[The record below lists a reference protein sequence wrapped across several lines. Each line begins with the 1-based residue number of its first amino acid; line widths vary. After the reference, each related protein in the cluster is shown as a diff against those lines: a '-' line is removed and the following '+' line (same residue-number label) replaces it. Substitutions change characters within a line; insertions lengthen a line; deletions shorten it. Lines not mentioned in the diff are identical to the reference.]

1 MILAVKPRGIGI
13 GPAAWV
19 QLQLGMAILSRSAGI
34 RRKVANAADHAAYF
48 EWKHE
53 NFGNVKDTLTKP
65 ALWKQISARMRAS
78 EERWHVLEFGVAFGH
93 ATEWWLSH
101 HDETII
107 ATWDGFDRFTGLPH
121 AWRDLPAGAF
131 SADGQPP
138 DLDDKRI
145 TWHVGDLEDTIGEME
160 AEHIASGRRLAY
172 FDLDLYDPSKVA
184 WEWIRPHLRPGD
196 ILYFDEAFD
205 ADERRLL
212 DESVLPA
219 GSYDYIGATVM
230 NLAIEVRSLR

>member
-1 MILAVKPRGIGI
+1 MGLIALPDCHTRGVICPLA
-13 GPAAWV
+13 
-19 QLQLGMAILSRSAGI
+19 
-34 RRKVANAADHAAYF
+34 H
-48 EWKHE
+48 
-53 NFGNVKDTLTKP
+53 P
-65 ALWKQISARMRAS
+65 ALAR
-78 EERWHVLEFGVAFGH
+78 
-93 ATEWWLSH
+93 
-101 HDETII
+101 
-107 ATWDGFDRFTGLPH
+107 
-121 AWRDLPAGAF
+121 
-131 SADGQPP
+131 
-138 DLDDKRI
+138 DKRI